1 MQETEY
7 LDFKCPVCGHEFY
20 DIKPRWA
27 QFFPRLLANRL
38 VYCSNCNNLNFV
50 KNMLKKK
57 G

>member
-20 DIKPRWA
+20 DIKPRWER
-27 QFFPRLLANRL
+27 FFPRLLANRL